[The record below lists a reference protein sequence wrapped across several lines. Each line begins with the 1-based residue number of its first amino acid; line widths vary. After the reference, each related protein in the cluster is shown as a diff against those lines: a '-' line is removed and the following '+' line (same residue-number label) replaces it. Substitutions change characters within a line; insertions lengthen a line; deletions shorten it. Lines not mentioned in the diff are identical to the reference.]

1 MDTAA
6 AVAIALRETRKAKE
20 MSQEDM
26 QDVCSRAYISQLE
39 RGLKNPTLSMVDS
52 LAREMQIHPLTLL
65 LKTYAELEPNSSPE
79 LLLAQALEEFNQL
92 KKPQSE

>member
-6 AVAIALRETRKAKE
+6 AFAIALRETRKAKE

-39 RGLKNPTLSMVDS
+39 RGLKNPTLSMVEN
-52 LAREMQIHPLTLL
+52 LASQMHVHPLTLL
-65 LKTYAELEPNSSPE
+65 LKTYQLKHPEVSPE
-79 LLLAQALEEFNQL
+79 QL
-92 KKPQSE
+92 ITQVLSELPLTNAPKK

>member
-1 MDTAA
+1 MDTKAA
-6 AVAIALRETRKAKE
+6 FSIALRKLRNAKE
-20 MSQEDM
+20 MSQEDFS
-26 QDVCSRAYISQLE
+26 DVCSQVYMSQLE
-39 RGLKNPTLSMVDS
+39 CGKKNPTLSMVDS